1 MFKSYL
7 KQSKSLIESVNLQKG
22 DLVQKRLKFVIGNE
36 TSDMDSIFSSL
47 VYGYIKSIFSQ
58 KQNEQAHYI
67 PIINSFSSD
76 IHARFETIYLLK
88 NLDLETG
95 DLVYLDSFN
104 LKDFVLESKPE
115 IILVDHN
122 IPSTVTSY
130 LKDFVTEIV
139 DHHEDRTDITFPQGQ
154 IKRKKIEK
162 IGSTTTL
169 VFEELWAYWD
179 EVKSEVGVDVL
190 WLLLCTILTDT
201 FNLNPKEKDIRWVE
215 KDVWAKTKICSLL
228 KDAKEFPQWRDE
240 SGEINCNLVFDT
252 LSSLKFDPD
261 MNLKLGMEQL
271 FLKDYK
277 AFTYNNQRVGYSV
290 FMINFEDL
298 LIAYSL
304 EEVQAKIK
312 EFQEKEGLD
321 ILIGLFVHPKSKE
334 NPQDLKRQVVV
345 FSHNEEI
352 IPKMK
357 KYLLQQKSELSEV
370 NLGLDE
376 KHFCHLLDVNSV
388 YSRKILEPLIAKFMS
403 DV

>member
-7 KQSKSLIESVNLQKG
+7 KQSKTLIESLTSQKG
-22 DLVQKRLKFVIGNE
+22 DLAQKRLKFVIGNE

-47 VYGYIKSIFSQ
+47 VYGYIRSIFAQ

-95 DLVYLDSFN
+95 DLVYLDTFN
-104 LKDFVLESKPE
+104 LKDFVLDVKPE

-139 DHHEDRTDITFPQGQ
+139 DHHEDRTAITFPEGQ

-169 VFEELWAYWD
+169 VFEELWANW
-179 EVKSEVGVDVL
+179 EGVKNEVGVDVL

-215 KDVWAKTKICSLL
+215 KDVWAKTQICSLL
-228 KDAKEFPQWRDE
+228 KDAKEFPQWRDQT
-240 SGEINCNLVFDT
+240 GEISSNLIFDT
-252 LSSLKFDPD
+252 LSSLKFDQE
-261 MNLKLGMEQL
+261 MNLKLGMEKG

-277 AFTYNNQRVGYSV
+277 AFTYKNQKVGYSV

-304 EEVQAKIK
+304 EEVQTKMR
-312 EFQEKEGLD
+312 EFKEKESLD
-321 ILIGLFVHPKSKE
+321 ILIGLFVHPKTKE

-345 FSHNEEI
+345 FSQNEEI

-357 KYLLQQKSELSEV
+357 KYLLQQKAELAEV
-370 NLGLDE
+370 NIGLDE
-376 KHFCHLLDVNSV
+376 KYFCHLLDVNSV
-388 YSRKILEPLIAKFMS
+388 YSRKILEPLISKFMS
-403 DV
+403 E